1 MKRLL
6 RHAPFVAALAALAAH
21 PPLARAAPVCTFA
34 VGSALAFGPYDPF
47 ATAPRDATA
56 VLVYRCPPGRLVR
69 ITLDAGLTG
78 SFAARELRQ
87 GAEVLLYNVYLDAAR
102 TVVWG
107 DGTGGSSA
115 GPGVEVRGALGTTQA
130 YVFGRIPA
138 AQDAAA
144 GPYSDTI
151 RVSFEL

>member
-1 MKRLL
+1 MKRPWRRALL
-6 RHAPFVAALAALAAH
+6 VAALAAV
-21 PPLARAAPVCTFA
+21 PSLARAAPACTFA

-47 ATAPRDATA
+47 ATTPRDATST
-56 VLVYRCPPGRLVR
+56 LVYRCPPGRLVR
-69 ITLDAGLTG
+69 ITLDRGLGG

-87 GAEVLLYNVYLDAAR
+87 GVEVLLYNLYLDAAR

-107 DGTGGSSA
+107 DGSGGSA
-115 GPGVEVRGALGTTQA
+115 PGPGVEVRGAMGTTTA

-144 GPYSDTI
+144 GPYADTI

>member
-1 MKRLL
+1 MKRPWHRALL
-6 RHAPFVAALAALAAH
+6 VAALATPSLASG
-21 PPLARAAPVCTFA
+21 APTCTFA

-56 VLVYRCPPGRLVR
+56 TLVYRCPPGRLVR

-78 SFAARELRQ
+78 TFAAREMRQ
-87 GAEVLLYNVYLDAAR
+87 GAEVLRYNLFLDAAR

-107 DGTGGSSA
+107 DGSGGSAA
-115 GPGVEVRGALGTTQA
+115 GPGVEVRGALGTTTA

-144 GPYSDTI
+144 GAYGDTI

>member
-1 MKRLL
+1 MKRPWHRALL
-6 RHAPFVAALAALAAH
+6 VAALATPSLASG
-21 PPLARAAPVCTFA
+21 APTCTFA

-56 VLVYRCPPGRLVR
+56 ALVYRCPPGRLVR

-78 SFAARELRQ
+78 TFAAREMRQ
-87 GAEVLLYNVYLDAAR
+87 GAEVLLYNLFLDAAR

-107 DGTGGSSA
+107 DGSGGSAA
-115 GPGVEVRGALGTTQA
+115 GPGVEVRGALGTTTG

-144 GPYSDTI
+144 GAYGDTI